1 MKRSTKAAL
10 LSGLVFPG
18 IGHLYLKR
26 YIPGIILCV
35 ASASAVYF
43 IVSVAMT
50 TALEVVEKIQSNSGS
65 AALDIAS
72 ITEMVSQQSSGTEQ
86 PVNIATLVLLICWL
100 IGIVDS
106 YRQGRTQ
113 QKTERA
119 VDQQSQTR

>member
-26 YIPGIILCV
+26 YIPGSILCV
-35 ASASAVYF
+35 ASASAIYF

-50 TALEVVEKIQSNSGS
+50 TAFEVVEKIQSNSGT

-72 ITEMVSQQSSGTEQ
+72 ITEMVSQQSSTTEQ
-86 PVNIATLVLLICWL
+86 PVNIATLVLVVCWV

-106 YRQGRTQ
+106 YRQGRAQEKAERVVNQ
-113 QKTERA
+113 QR
-119 VDQQSQTR
+119 QTR